1 MKLCKKCN
9 TEKPMEGFSKHPTSA
24 DKLQAACKDCK
35 NAYSRGYT
43 RARTAAE
50 QSVVVDAKV
59 CLDCGLKK
67 PIGQF
72 GKKSASLDKHNEYC
86 KACWRERCSIA
97 NKKHYTKLLRNYAKN

>member
-1 MKLCKKCN
+1 
-9 TEKPMEGFSKHPTSA
+9 MEGFSKHPTSA

-59 CLDCGLKK
+59 CKDCGLEK
-67 PIGQF
+67 PISQF
-72 GKKSASLDKHNEYC
+72 GKRSISKDKKNDYC
-86 KACWRERCSIA
+86 VPCWRIKTKESLR
-97 NKKHYTKLLRNYAKN
+97 KHYAKKTAI